1 MKKFIDNVKKYYSY
15 AVYSAKSEL
24 KSEVAGSYLN
34 WLWWILDPLAFMM
47 IYTFIVTIVFR
58 SNEQYFPV
66 FVLIGLTTWNF
77 FNSLITSSV
86 KIVNNNRN
94 IVSKIYLPKYILI
107 ISKSFVLLFKMSI
120 SFALIILMMVVMQI
134 PFSWT
139 ILQFLPILIVLYVI
153 TFGISSIL
161 LHFGIFVE
169 DLANLMN
176 IVLKLMFYLSGIFYS
191 IGTRLPVPYNSYF
204 LNFNPAALVIDSFRK
219 ILINGSN
226 PDYLWLFVWLI
237 IGLLL
242 TMIGINIIHKHEN
255 SYAKVI

>member
-1 MKKFIDNVKKYYSY
+1 MIKFINNVKKYYNY

-24 KSEVAGSYLN
+24 KSEVADSYLN
-34 WLWWILDPLAFMM
+34 WLWWILDPLAFML
-47 IYTFIVTIVFR
+47 IYTFIVTIVFK

-77 FNSLITSSV
+77 FNSMITSSV
-86 KIVNNNRN
+86 KIVNTNRQ

-107 ISKSFVLLFKMSI
+107 LSKSFVLLFKMFI
-120 SFALIILMMVVMQI
+120 SFILIILMMLIMQV
-134 PFSWT
+134 PFSLT
-139 ILQFLPILIVLYVI
+139 ILQFVPILIVLYVI
-153 TFGISSIL
+153 TFGISTIL

-191 IGTRLPVPYNSYF
+191 IGTRLPIPYNRYF
-204 LNFNPAALVIDSFRK
+204 LKGNPAALVIDSFRK
-219 ILINGSN
+219 ILLEGIN
-226 PDYLWLFVWLI
+226 PDYRWLLIWLL
-237 IGLLL
+237 IGLLF
-242 TMIGINIIHKHEN
+242 TVIGINTIHKHEN

>member
-1 MKKFIDNVKKYYSY
+1 MIKFINNVKKYYNY

-24 KSEVAGSYLN
+24 KSEVADSYLN
-34 WLWWILDPLAFMM
+34 WLWWILDPLAFML
-47 IYTFIVTIVFR
+47 IYTFIVTIVFK

-77 FNSLITSSV
+77 FNSMITSSV
-86 KIVNNNRN
+86 KIVNTNRQ

-107 ISKSFVLLFKMSI
+107 LSKSFVLLFKMFI
-120 SFALIILMMVVMQI
+120 SFILIILMMLIMQV
-134 PFSWT
+134 PFSLT
-139 ILQFLPILIVLYVI
+139 ILQFVPILIVLYVI
-153 TFGISSIL
+153 TFGISTIL

-191 IGTRLPVPYNSYF
+191 IGTRLPIPYNRYF
-204 LNFNPAALVIDSFRK
+204 LKGNPAALVIDSFRK
-219 ILINGSN
+219 ILLEGIN
-226 PDYLWLFVWLI
+226 PDYRWLLIWLL
-237 IGLLL
+237 IGLLF
-242 TMIGINIIHKHEN
+242 TVIGISTIHKHEN

>member
-204 LNFNPAALVIDSFRK
+204 LNGNPAALVIDSFRK

>member
-1 MKKFIDNVKKYYSY
+1 MKKFIENVKKYYSY
-15 AVYSAKSEL
+15 AIYSAKSDL

-77 FNSLITSSV
+77 FNSMITSSV

-120 SFALIILMMVVMQI
+120 SFALIILMMIVMQI

-139 ILQFLPILIVLYVI
+139 IIQFLPILLVLYVI

-191 IGTRLPVPYNSYF
+191 IGTRLPVPYNFYF
-204 LNFNPAALVIDSFRK
+204 LNFNPAALIIDSFRK
-219 ILINGSN
+219 ILINGNS
-226 PDYLWLFVWLI
+226 PDYLWLSIWLVM
-237 IGLLL
+237 GLLL
-242 TMIGINIIHKHEN
+242 TMIGINIIHRHEN